1 MSRNAKVI
9 VEAENRTGA
18 GIKAAA
24 QTINGFGR
32 DVEKIGKLISK
43 AFVVTA
49 VVDFGKKVA
58 SVAADMESAWAAQEK
73 ALLGFEAAMRG
84 AAQISSAGASELKAF
99 AQSMAALVGVDDQV
113 ILSLETFLATSGRTE
128 AQIKSIISAAADMSA
143 ATGKDLK
150 SSVEQLNKTFGG
162 TAGELGE
169 ILPAMKSLTKEQL
182 LAGDAVK
189 LVSDQ
194 YKGMADVMSGSA
206 QVSIDNYNNA
216 IGDLKESLGGLISE
230 GLSPL
235 RDWLTD
241 LARQWAAA
249 TDAARGYGK
258 VQRAIASKD
267 AGALVLL
274 TDTDLEAAAELQ
286 KKMARD
292 MYAALLKNTS
302 YDMGGGIRVKGE
314 VLKGA
319 YDKAISTLESILLE
333 IERRAT
339 EKATRAASGG
349 SASGKSSEEK
359 GKQKV
364 KDVDPD
370 REFNEFLG
378 KFKSQNNMGWRPVD
392 AGIDDVMDAYLGGGG
407 DRNSMSVFGDMS
419 PLSLFLDGIGDI
431 TSPLSALGGSL
442 SMIMQI
448 MDPMSLVIKSFFETI
463 GPALEQTIKP
473 LYDAISDI
481 GVVLA
486 ESLYPVLNSLAPLF
500 SITADIL
507 GRWIAPLLNMISPV
521 LELIAGILNL
531 TLAPLLKMVSIE
543 FEILSAPVKW
553 VGDLL
558 KWMGEQIQIFVYNLT
573 NPIWEADKAHTGF
586 SSDAFSGLAERIA
599 KIWNTSYGGGLTPG
613 VSPSGKPSSS
623 ASYSGAQSITFNFY
637 NQGNVVGS
645 GGLEELALVIDSIL
659 KRNARYA

>member
-99 AQSMAALVGVDDQV
+99 AQTMAALVGVDDQV

-194 YKGMADVMSGSA
+194 YKGMADAMSGSV
-206 QVSIDNYNNA
+206 QVSIDNYKNA
-216 IGDLKESLGGLISE
+216 VGDLKEEIGGLISL

-241 LARQWAAA
+241 IVRQWAAA
-249 TDAARGYGK
+249 TGSARLYAETQAK
-258 VQRAIASKD
+258 VRGGAS
-267 AGALVLL
+267 L
-274 TDTDLEAAAELQ
+274 DTLNKEQLEALNKQRRVFIEERKSRLVML
-286 KKMARD
+286 KEGSEDHKTVMAQ
-292 MYAALLKNTS
+292 
-302 YDMGGGIRVKGE
+302 I
-314 VLKGA
+314 
-319 YDKAISTLESILLE
+319 
-333 IERRAT
+333 
-339 EKATRAASGG
+339 EKAQEEQRRIAQQLIDIAANDRYLSYNPGPAPDKPKAGG
-349 SASGKSSEEK
+349 ASSKGTGESAQSIEWES
-359 GKQKV
+359 
-364 KDVDPD
+364 
-370 REFNEFLG
+370 FLG

-392 AGIDDVMDAYLGGGG
+392 AGIDDVMDAYRGGGGGG
-407 DRNSMSVFGDMS
+407 DRNSISVFGDMS

-431 TSPLSALGGSL
+431 ASPLSALGGSL

-448 MDPMSLVIKSFFETI
+448 MDPMSLIIKSFFETI

-486 ESLYPVLNSLAPLF
+486 ESLFPILNSLAPLF

-507 GRWIAPLLNMISPV
+507 GRWIAPVLNMIAPV
-521 LELIAGILNL
+521 IELIAGILNL
-531 TLAPLLKMVSIE
+531 TLAPLLKLVSIE

-613 VSPSGKPSSS
+613 ASPSGKPSSS
-623 ASYSGAQSITFNFY
+623 ASYSGAQSLTFNFY